1 MKRIL
6 YLLREAL
13 RGLRANR
20 TNTLIGIITTAFTIA
35 SFGVFLLLYHNVRTI
50 AGSLE
55 DHIQVNIYLEEA
67 ISSEERTRLEKS
79 LKQEKNIEGFS
90 FISKKQALQDFHQQF
105 PNESYLLDGIGDNP
119 LPASFV
125 VSVKPHAHVSDQ
137 VSALASR
144 IQKLSGVEHVRYSR
158 DWIERLTL
166 FSSYLEIGAL
176 SVGIILSLA
185 SVTIIS
191 NTVRLAFYARREE
204 IEILRLIGATG
215 AFIAIP
221 YLIEGAV
228 LGAVGGGLSLGLLRG
243 GFEIAKEKIRD
254 LSWVGGLQTALE
266 FFPIQMSFMLVLAG
280 LVLGCAGSALS
291 VYGWMKVR
299 T

>member
-1 MKRIL
+1 MKRLI
-6 YLLREAL
+6 YLLREAM

-35 SFGVFLLLYHNVRTI
+35 SFGMFLLLYHNVRTI
-50 AGSLE
+50 AGSLQ
-55 DHIQVNIYLEEA
+55 DHVQVIIYLEDE
-67 ISSEERTRLEKS
+67 ISSETQGNLKTALAQETSIES
-79 LKQEKNIEGFS
+79 LTFV
-90 FISKKQALQDFHQQF
+90 SKEQALKEFHEQF
-105 PNESYLLDGIGDNP
+105 PEESYLLNGIGDNP

-125 VSVKPHAHVSDQ
+125 ATVAPHDRVSDL
-137 VSALASR
+137 VAALASR
-144 IQKLSGVEHVRYSR
+144 VKTLSGVEHVRYSR
-158 DWIERLTL
+158 DWVERLTL
-166 FSSYLEIGAL
+166 FTSYLEVGAL
-176 SVGIILSLA
+176 SIGLILALA
-185 SVTIIS
+185 SMTIIS

-228 LGAVGGGLSLGLLRG
+228 LGALGGGLSLLLLRG
-243 GFEIAKEKIRD
+243 GFEIVQDKIHD
-254 LSWVGGLQTALE
+254 LGWVGGLQTAID
-266 FFPIQMSFMLVLAG
+266 FFPIHMSGMLVLAG

-291 VYGWMKVR
+291 IYGWMKVR

>member
-13 RGLRANR
+13 RGLHANR

-50 AGSLE
+50 AGSLQ
-55 DHIQVNIYLEEA
+55 DHIQVSIYLTET
-67 ISSEERTRLEKS
+67 ISSEERARLEKS
-79 LKQEKNIEGFS
+79 LKQEKNIQDFS
-90 FISKKQALQDFHQQF
+90 FISKEQALQDFHQQF

-119 LPASFV
+119 LPASFIAT
-125 VSVKPHAHVSDQ
+125 VSPHAHVSDQ

-166 FSSYLEIGAL
+166 FSSYLEMGAL

-191 NTVRLAFYARREE
+191 NTIRLAFYARREE

-228 LGAVGGGLSLGLLRG
+228 LGAVGGGLSLGLLWG
-243 GFEIAKEKIRD
+243 GFEIAKEKISD

-266 FFPIQMSFMLVLAG
+266 FFPIQMSFMLVFAG

>member
-1 MKRIL
+1 MKRIM
-6 YLLREAL
+6 YLLREAM

-20 TNTLIGIITTAFTIA
+20 TSTIIGMITTAFTIA

-50 AGSLE
+50 AGSLQ
-55 DHIQVNIYLEEA
+55 DQIQVIIYLEDT
-67 ISSEERTRLEKS
+67 ISSEEQTNIKTT
-79 LKQEKNIEGFS
+79 LKQDPKIETLS
-90 FISKKQALQDFHQQF
+90 FLSKEQALQDFHQQF
-105 PNESYLLDGIGDNP
+105 PSESYLLDGIGDNP

-125 VSVKPHAHVSDQ
+125 ATVVPHAHASDLVSELAVQ
-137 VSALASR
+137 V
-144 IQKLSGVEHVRYSR
+144 KNLSGVEHVRYSR

-166 FSSYLEIGAL
+166 FTSYLEVGAL
-176 SVGIILSLA
+176 SVGLILSLA

-191 NTVRLAFYARREE
+191 NTVRMAFYARREE

-228 LGAVGGGLSLGLLRG
+228 LGAVGGALSLGLLRG
-243 GFEIAKEKIRD
+243 GFEIVKDKISD
-254 LSWVGGLQTALE
+254 LSWVGGLQASLD
-266 FFPIQMSFMLVLAG
+266 FFPMPMSVMLVFGG

-291 VYGWMKVR
+291 VYGWVKVR
-299 T
+299 S